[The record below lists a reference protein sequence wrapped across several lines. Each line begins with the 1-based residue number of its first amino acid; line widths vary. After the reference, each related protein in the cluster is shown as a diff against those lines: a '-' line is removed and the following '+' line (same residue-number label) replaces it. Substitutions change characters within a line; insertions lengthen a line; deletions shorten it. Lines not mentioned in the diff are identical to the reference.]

1 MIKAYK
7 YYPAIIKDQR
17 ISEMLVNLSNFNEID
32 FNIQDAVVPVGDTI
46 KLKDLDFYSRKA
58 FPPCMKALFVTL
70 KNQHHLKH
78 YGRL

>member
-7 YYPAIIKDQR
+7 YYPQIIKDQR

-46 KLKDLDFYSRKA
+46 KLKDLDFYARKA
-58 FPPCMKALFVTL
+58 FPPCMKALFM
-70 KNQHHLKH
+70 
-78 YGRL
+78 